1 MQPVQ
6 RDDRDF
12 APRVANFIWPL
23 VVVTTRDMYTTEL
36 GLATYHYNR
45 TSRLTTAALHGLH
58 TS

>member
-1 MQPVQ
+1 
-6 RDDRDF
+6 
-12 APRVANFIWPL
+12 VANFIWPL

-45 TSRLTTAALHGLH
+45 TSRLTIAALHGLH